1 MDEELHE
8 LEFEISNAKM
18 KMNRLENHNEALIS
32 EVKQLK
38 DEMKDQVD
46 FMAKTHAEELRNRE
60 LLLAEE
66 RKDFMMRLETER
78 TEYEKTVEA
87 V

>member
-1 MDEELHE
+1 MSVGPADTD
-8 LEFEISNAKM
+8 A
-18 KMNRLENHNEALIS
+18 A
-32 EVKQLK
+32 K
-38 DEMKDQVD
+38 DEMKDEVD

-78 TEYEKTVEA
+78 TEYEKTCMNLTYLFIPGATSE
-87 V
+87 